1 MRFVGAAGFAV
12 VMLMGF
18 SAPVLAQSSPAVMNE
33 RIETLERQLRLLQRR
48 LSGGQVAAA
57 VADPADSG
65 SPSVSDRRLLADIS
79 AKLGTLERQIRQLN
93 GRMEEFEY
101 QQNELSSRVEQL
113 AVMQAEQNAR
123 QYSAD
128 DAGALP
134 SAPEGDSTPPT
145 IDSAGGETLSTL
157 PVQEPEATP
166 SIELPEGSA
175 AERYGY
181 AFGFVR
187 SNDLD
192 SGRTAMEQF
201 LEVHGDDPQAAN
213 AKFWLGRIHMQ
224 QGRNAEAAQMFLRLI
239 EEHPN
244 HNRRGDSLVDL
255 ADVLINLDAAEDA
268 CNALAEFR
276 RIENEA
282 SDRLRANAR
291 RLSDRARCNL
301 F

>member
-12 VMLMGF
+12 MMFMGF
-18 SAPVLAQSSPAVMNE
+18 STPVLAQSSPAVMNE

-48 LSGGQVAAA
+48 LSGGQVAATTDS
-57 VADPADSG
+57 VDSG
-65 SPSVSDRRLLADIS
+65 SPAVSDRRLLADIS

-93 GRMEEFEY
+93 GRLEEFEY

-123 QYSAD
+123 QFSAD
-128 DAGALP
+128 NAAALP
-134 SAPEGDSTPPT
+134 SAPVGESTQPV
-145 IDSAGGETLSTL
+145 IDSAGGETLTTL
-157 PVQEPEATP
+157 PVEEPDETP
-166 SIELPEGSA
+166 GVELPEGSA
-175 AERYGY
+175 AERYSY

-192 SGRTAMEQF
+192 SGRIAMEQF
-201 LEVHGDDPQAAN
+201 LDVHGDDSQAAN

-282 SDRLRANAR
+282 SDRLKANAR